1 MPLTFLLGGAR
12 SGKSRLA
19 VRLAEASG
27 APVTFIA
34 TSEARDAEMA
44 KRIRRHQQ
52 ERPAGWRTIE
62 EPVDLVAVLAATP
75 TDEAVVIDCLSL
87 WVSNL
92 LERSHPEREIEELAR
107 GAAEVAAGRPG
118 TTIAVSNEVGF
129 GIVPINEL
137 ARSYRD
143 ALGRVNHAWAQAA
156 ARSALVV
163 AGLLLPLASPSSLF
177 PQLDA

>member
-12 SGKSRLA
+12 SGKSSLA

-27 APVTFIA
+27 APVTFVA
-34 TSEARDAEMA
+34 TSEARDAEM
-44 KRIRRHQQ
+44 KERIRRHRH

-62 EPVDLVAVLAATP
+62 EPVDLLTALAVTP
-75 TDEAVVIDCLSL
+75 THEAVVIDCLSL

-92 LERSHPEREIEELAR
+92 LERAHSEREIAELA
-107 GAAEVAAGRPG
+107 GGVAEVAASRPG

-129 GIVPINEL
+129 GIVPTNAL

-143 ALGRVNHAWAQAA
+143 VLGRVNHAWAQTA
-156 ARSALVV
+156 ARSALVI
-163 AGLLLPLASPSSLF
+163 AGSLLPLASPSSMY
-177 PQLDA
+177 PELDA